1 MDRRGWRIVSEL
13 GILGSLAFW
22 GAAGAQPEPYAR
34 GSLTL
39 SGVQDSNLFSA
50 TGDSRQGD
58 SISRLTPEIEGGFR
72 SARLSVAGRYALDA
86 ERFADHPELDTNR
99 ARQIAT
105 LDFQTRPAHPLSLSL
120 HGDYVSTLTPGE
132 LNLTTGLLAARL
144 RATRLSV
151 GPTVD
156 WRLGPATNAIASFT
170 QTKDDVVSGI
180 AIQTRTTALGLERR
194 LSPRSTGSLG
204 YTLGR
209 YDFGGEN
216 VTTAH
221 TLSLGWERSVGSL
234 GGFTLRGGP
243 RYSAGR
249 VDPEVS
255 LVMRRDA
262 KRLHV
267 SLTCGRSLGTV
278 IGRAGTVVTDSVLP
292 AVSWQPLRSLQVSA
306 APGVFRTRDASGGP
320 EARVYLID
328 LGAIWRIG
336 DWLSIAGT
344 YRRSLQQGALGG
356 AGSAGAIDEIARDTL
371 MLSLVASQGK
381 TRAPAGAGPSQEV
394 AP

>member
-1 MDRRGWRIVSEL
+1 MLFRS
-13 GILGSLAFW
+13 
-22 GAAGAQPEPYAR
+22 
-34 GSLTL
+34 L

-58 SISRLTPEIEGGFR
+58 SLSRLSPEIEGGFR

-86 ERFADHPELDTNR
+86 ERFVDHPELDTNR

-105 LDFQTRPAHPLSLSL
+105 LDFQARPAHPLSLSL
-120 HGDYVSTLTPGE
+120 HGDYVSTLMPGE
-132 LNLTTGLLAARL
+132 LNLTTGILAGRQ
-144 RATRLSV
+144 RATRLSA
-151 GPTVD
+151 GPAVD
-156 WRLGPATNAIASFT
+156 WRLGPATNATASFT

-180 AIQTRTTALGLERR
+180 AVETRTTALGLKRR

-221 TLSLGWERSVGSL
+221 ILSLGWERRVGSL
-234 GGFTLRGGP
+234 GEFTLRGGP
-243 RYSAGR
+243 RYSEGR

-255 LVMRRDA
+255 LVLRRDA

-267 SLTCGRSLGTV
+267 SLTCGRSLATV
-278 IGRAGTVVTDSVLP
+278 IGRVGTVVTDSILP
-292 AVSWQPLRSLQVSA
+292 AVSWQALRSLQVSA

-320 EARVYLID
+320 EARVYVID
-328 LGAIWRIG
+328 LGATWRIG

-344 YRRSLQQGALGG
+344 YRRSLQQGALAG
-356 AGSAGAIDEIARDTL
+356 AGSGGEIADIARDTL
-371 MLSLVASQGK
+371 MLSLVARQGEM
-381 TRAPAGAGPSQEV
+381 RAPAGAGPSQEV
-394 AP
+394 PP